1 MIDEQNL
8 YILIQ
13 LIDNMLNA
21 TGKMEDAYDDKN
33 SKNFEKYK
41 TEILDSQKKLS
52 EILGQNVYWWI
63 KGQFIPNEGYL

>member
-13 LIDNMLNA
+13 LIDNMINA
-21 TGKMEDAYDDKN
+21 ADKMENAYDDKN
-33 SKNFEKYK
+33 SKNFERYK

-52 EILGQNVYWWI
+52 EIIVQNVY
-63 KGQFIPNEGYL
+63 

>member
-52 EILGQNVYWWI
+52 EILGQNVY
-63 KGQFIPNEGYL
+63 